1 MASSK
6 PQAFPYDHLFKLLMI
21 GDAAVGK
28 VRARWLPGSLEGI
41 VSFTDSKALSTTN
54 AAFICRMIRLATT
67 TILNF
72 GIQIGIGWDGAI
84 ETCLELAASKMR

>member
-41 VSFTDSKALSTTN
+41 VSVTDFESSLDHQCCIYLS
-54 AAFICRMIRLATT
+54 
-67 TILNF
+67 
-72 GIQIGIGWDGAI
+72 DD
-84 ETCLELAASKMR
+84 